1 MSFILIFPYGGHP
14 GRQTQ
19 VTLKFVLVGVMGS
32 VSVDVVLAF
41 ALEQVGVRDVV
52 NIFTKSFAFV
62 EHRLCSFKSRLR
74 EYFLRGVHCGCMGT

>member
-1 MSFILIFPYGGHP
+1 MTLVLIFSDGGHS

-19 VTLKFVLVGVMGS
+19 VTLEFVFVGVVRS

-62 EHRLCSFKSRLR
+62 EHRLCSF
-74 EYFLRGVHCGCMGT
+74 

>member
-1 MSFILIFPYGGHP
+1 MTLVLIFSDGGHS

-19 VTLKFVLVGVMGS
+19 VTLEFVLVGVVRS

-62 EHRLCSFKSRLR
+62 EHRLCSF
-74 EYFLRGVHCGCMGT
+74 